1 MLTDIMDELLNLGLH
16 APVAELNLAQLIGTH
31 ERSRLGCR
39 PRPVISQWPSAC
51 FDRAVE
57 PRVLFCFVLSG
68 GHGIPHDVD
77 GIWRGFSP
85 ALSKPSPCSDLCP
98 SHPKRLGGKPLTD
111 RNMRLR
117 TGACWWLPTKVT
129 AGAPQ
134 QGLTQDSL
142 PSLSPTQVEDIRLLS
157 TIRQVVG
164 LYLNGEFLHKGAGV
178 PGRGQ

>member
-1 MLTDIMDELLNLGLH
+1 MSPVDGSISGSKLGPGACWRLLIRMLTDIMDELLNLGLH

-129 AGAPQ
+129 AGAP
-134 QGLTQDSL
+134 
-142 PSLSPTQVEDIRLLS
+142 PTRP
-157 TIRQVVG
+157 
-164 LYLNGEFLHKGAGV
+164 H
-178 PGRGQ
+178 PGFSAFSQPHSG